1 MSEIHE
7 IEIRR
12 YQQEMLDD
20 VRALIDKYRCAMEW
34 DIPENDEKESDRVI
48 FEAVRNAL
56 DIVEHEL
63 IA

>member
-12 YQQEMLDD
+12 YQQELLED
-20 VRALIDKYRCAMEW
+20 VRSLVDKYRCVMEW
-34 DIPENDEKESDRVI
+34 DIPDNDEKESDRVI
-48 FEAVRNAL
+48 FEALRKSL
-56 DIVEHEL
+56 DIIEHEL